1 MLLWALMVSSYT
13 VEWSIIHQTATTHTG
28 AFSLL
33 LTQEKER
40 KRERGRTV
48 DLYQCIDVFSN
59 KKKYNLKWV
68 VSWAKNILK
77 ESRSISSLLFQKENN
92 FVFSLSLSFPV
103 CVHVH
108 THFLS
113 LSCSP
118 ALFSLWEFLLFF
130 AKFVNT
136 KS

>member
-92 FVFSLSLSFPV
+92 FVFSLSLS
-103 CVHVH
+103 
-108 THFLS
+108 LS
-113 LSCSP
+113 LFQCVYMYIHIFYLSL
-118 ALFSLWEFLLFF
+118 ALQPSLVYGNFFFSLLNL
-130 AKFVNT
+130 
-136 KS
+136 